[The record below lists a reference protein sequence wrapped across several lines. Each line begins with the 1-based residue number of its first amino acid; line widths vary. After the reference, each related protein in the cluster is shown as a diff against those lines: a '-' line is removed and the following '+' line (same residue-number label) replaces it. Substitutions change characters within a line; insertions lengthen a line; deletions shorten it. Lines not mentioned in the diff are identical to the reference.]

1 MESSPLSIGHS
12 EFDLSVLNFI
22 EAYLSLSTAIESSQV
37 VHGHNCIVVRSP
49 IAHALGN
56 FAVCQTLDRSS
67 AFDAWRLS
75 QDATVFQVYVPVE
88 EEVERHLLLERG
100 FQYQQ
105 SLELMVLSGPAPNP
119 ETSLC
124 VLEVEPH
131 MRPGV
136 AEFMTGIFFKHQDG
150 SEREKTTKVI
160 GSASLKMYGAWD
172 PFVVKTVGT
181 MIGAMSVNLSACSI
195 GIYNLCV
202 RTTQQR
208 RSFGS
213 SMVTRFA
220 GLKFVQGRP
229 LVLQCN
235 ETLLPFYSKLGFRSV
250 GRVEIFHKRA

>member
-1 MESSPLSIGHS
+1 MVKQSA
-12 EFDLSVLNFI
+12 FDLSVSNFVDS
-22 EAYLSLSTAIESSQV
+22 YLSLAHAVESTQV
-37 VHGHNCIVVRSP
+37 TRGHNCTVVRSP

-56 FAVCQTLDRSS
+56 FAICPTLDRSS
-67 AFDAWRLS
+67 AFDVWRLS

-88 EEVERHLLLERG
+88 ESVEQQLLLERG

-105 SLELMVLSGPAPNP
+105 SLELMVLAGPAPAP
-119 ETSLC
+119 DTSLC

-136 AEFMTGIFFKHQDG
+136 AEFMTGIFFKQQNG
-150 SEREKTTKVI
+150 SERERTAQVI

-181 MIGAMSVNLSACSI
+181 MIGAMSVNMLADSI

-202 RTTQQR
+202 RSAQQR
-208 RSFGS
+208 HKIGS
-213 SMVTRFA
+213 SMVTKFA
-220 GLKFVQGRP
+220 GLRFVQGRP

-235 ETLLPFYSKLGFRSV
+235 ESLLPFYTRLGFQSV
-250 GRVEIFHKRA
+250 GRVEIFHKRV